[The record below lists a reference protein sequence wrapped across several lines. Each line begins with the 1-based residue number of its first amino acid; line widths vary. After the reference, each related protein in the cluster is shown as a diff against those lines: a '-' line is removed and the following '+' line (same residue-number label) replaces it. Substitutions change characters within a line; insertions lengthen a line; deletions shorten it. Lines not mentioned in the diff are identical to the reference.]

1 MASLFFRMK
10 PKLKLGLV
18 AALVCLVLPLLSR
31 LPKGMDWVA
40 QYYPDKGYVLIA
52 ILFFGGC
59 ALVPALVVLVAF
71 LFSRGPRYWPGLFA
85 SLVAWAML
93 IYWHHDND
101 LAADAQSALT
111 LIFIPLYAAAIA
123 AVAALLGW
131 IVQFVA
137 GKNRASSSPDT
148 VA

>member
-1 MASLFFRMK
+1 MK
-10 PKLKLGLV
+10 PKLKLGLA
-18 AALVCLVLPLLSR
+18 AALVCLILPLLSR
-31 LPKGMDWVA
+31 LPRGMDWVA

-85 SLVAWAML
+85 SLAAWSLL
-93 IYWHHDND
+93 IYFHHDND

-123 AVAALLGW
+123 AGAALFGW
-131 IVQFVA
+131 IVQWFA
-137 GKNRASSSPDT
+137 GKNPTSPTPDT
-148 VA
+148 EA

>member
-1 MASLFFRMK
+1 MK
-10 PKLKLGLV
+10 PKLKLGLA
-18 AALVCLVLPLLSR
+18 AALVCLILPLLSR
-31 LPKGMDWVA
+31 LPRGMDWVA
-40 QYYPDKGYVLIA
+40 QYYPDKGYLLIA

-71 LFSRGPRYWPGLFA
+71 LCSRGPRYWPGLFA

-137 GKNRASSSPDT
+137 EKNRASSSPDT

>member
-1 MASLFFRMK
+1 MK
-10 PKLKLGLV
+10 PTLKLGLA
-18 AALVCLVLPLLSR
+18 AALLCLILPLLSR
-31 LPKGMDWVA
+31 LPRGMDWVA

-71 LFSRGPRYWPGLFA
+71 LVSLGPRYWPGLFA
-85 SLVAWAML
+85 AVTAWALL

>member
-1 MASLFFRMK
+1 
-10 PKLKLGLV
+10 
-18 AALVCLVLPLLSR
+18 
-31 LPKGMDWVA
+31 MDWVA